1 MRAVRDGD
9 HYVINGTKTWISN
22 GIHGHALRAA
32 GEDRP
37 ERASRATR
45 A

>member
-1 MRAVRDGD
+1 MTARRDGD
-9 HYVINGTKTWISN
+9 DYVINGTKTWISN
-22 GIHGHALRAA
+22 GIEGTLLRAA

-37 ERASRATR
+37 RGRSRATR